1 MPVGRGVA
9 YGTKSEKTLAVAIL
23 HPASYDTVINPSFTL
38 PYVSFGE
45 KEDFFMQKRKSA
57 VFKSVN
63 ALTLAA
69 MLTAMSVVIGIF
81 CKNFLDFGGGLFRVT
96 FENLPIVLSGILFG
110 PLAGAIVGAATDLI
124 SYLLSSQVYPPNLIV
139 TLGAATV
146 GAVSGTVALIMKK
159 SPVTLKIA
167 AAGAAAH
174 IVGSMIIKPIGLYQ
188 FYGIMVLWRVPM
200 YLVIAPIEIF
210 ILCMLFKNSHMRKL
224 FGSVSR
230 LSLRKTEGEEDKN
243 DL

>member
-1 MPVGRGVA
+1 
-9 YGTKSEKTLAVAIL
+9 
-23 HPASYDTVINPSFTL
+23 
-38 PYVSFGE
+38 
-45 KEDFFMQKRKSA
+45 
-57 VFKSVN
+57 
-63 ALTLAA
+63 
-69 MLTAMSVVIGIF
+69 
-81 CKNFLDFGGGLFRVT
+81 
-96 FENLPIVLSGILFG
+96 
-110 PLAGAIVGAATDLI
+110 
-124 SYLLSSQVYPPNLIV
+124 VYPPNLIV
-139 TLGAATV
+139 TLGAAAV
-146 GAVSGTVALIMKK
+146 GAVSGTVSVIMKK
-159 SPVTLKIA
+159 SPVTLKTTV
-167 AAGAAAH
+167 AGAAAH